1 MEKKPQEQ
9 PSRPVKPQK
18 RNDGILLPVLI
29 AAVAGFACF
38 LIVLGVGGMALPTQ
52 TAANSTA
59 SPSNRGTLP
68 TQKPSSAVTT
78 TAPAKTDA
86 PEETVRATQG
96 PSDAP
101 VEPTEA
107 PANTQAPPAQTN
119 PTEATKTPT
128 QPVQTRQPTAQ
139 NPGPVVSVQP
149 TVPTAPPAQ
158 QAQTPAQPSNSGNS
172 GNGTTANG
180 DGTYTHDFSGG
191 RMLGTINSDKYHR
204 YDCRAAKTIPPEN
217 CVWYN
222 SENDAI
228 AASRSRCGICWR

>member
-38 LIVLGVGGMALPTQ
+38 LIVLGVGGMVLPTQ
-52 TAANSTA
+52 TAENPAA
-59 SPSNRGTLP
+59 SPSNRGKL
-68 TQKPSSAVTT
+68 
-78 TAPAKTDA
+78 
-86 PEETVRATQG
+86 
-96 PSDAP
+96 
-101 VEPTEA
+101 PTEA
-107 PANTQAPPAQTN
+107 PPNNKPPAQTK
-119 PTEATKTPT
+119 PPEAT
-128 QPVQTRQPTAQ
+128 QTRAPATQD
-139 NPGPVVSVQP
+139 PGPIISVQP
-149 TVPTAPPAQ
+149 TVPTSPPAQ
-158 QAQTPAQPSNSGNS
+158 QTQRPAQTGSQGGGSG
-172 GNGTTANG
+172 TVANG

-191 RMLGTINSDKYHR
+191 RMLGTINSDKYHC